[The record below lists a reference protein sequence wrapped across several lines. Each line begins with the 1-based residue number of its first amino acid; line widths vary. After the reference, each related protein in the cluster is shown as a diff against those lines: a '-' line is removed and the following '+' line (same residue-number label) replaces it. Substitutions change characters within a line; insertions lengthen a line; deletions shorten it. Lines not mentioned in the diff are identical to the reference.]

1 MPGLGTLVNVLAIIA
16 GGVGGLLFGR
26 FLSERFQQTILMA
39 CGLVVVMLGLSGAL
53 TRMIVVGQ
61 DGALQTRGVIMLV
74 ASLALGAVIGELA
87 DLDRRFALLGEWLK
101 RRSGNAGDARF
112 VDAFVTASLTVCIGA
127 MAVIGAIED
136 VLLLDHS
143 ILFTKAVIDLVIIMV
158 MASSTGAGAVFSA
171 LSVGLFQG
179 VISLLAGALQPILT
193 DEALANLS
201 YVGSVMILGIGINLI
216 RGPRIRV
223 VNLLPGL
230 VIAAA
235 WAYV

>member
-193 DEALANLS
+193 EEALANLS

-223 VNLLPGL
+223 ANLLPGL

>member
-16 GGVGGLLFGR
+16 GGIGGLLFGR

-39 CGLVVVMLGLSGAL
+39 CGLVVVMLGLGGAL
-53 TRMIVVGQ
+53 TKMIVVGQ

-74 ASLALGAVIGELA
+74 VSLAAGALIGELA
-87 DLDRRFALLGEWLK
+87 DLDRRFALFGEWLK
-101 RRSGNAGDARF
+101 RASGNSEDAGF
-112 VDAFVTASLTVCIGA
+112 VDAFVSASLTVCVGA

-143 ILFTKAVIDLVIIMV
+143 ILFTKAAIDLVIIMV

-179 VISLLAGALQPILT
+179 AISLFAGALRPFLT
-193 DEALANLS
+193 DGALSNLS

-223 VNLLPGL
+223 ANLLPGL

-235 WAYV
+235 WAYI

>member
-39 CGLVVVMLGLSGAL
+39 CGLVVVMLGLGGAL
-53 TRMIVVGQ
+53 TRMIVVGEG
-61 DGALQTRGVIMLV
+61 GALETRGVIMLV
-74 ASLALGAVIGELA
+74 VSLALGAVIGELA

-101 RRSGNAGDARF
+101 RRSGNTGDARF

-136 VLLLDHS
+136 VLLLNHS

-158 MASSTGAGAVFSA
+158 MASSAGAGAVFSA
-171 LSVGLFQG
+171 VSVGLFQG
-179 VISLLAGALQPILT
+179 AISLLAGALQPILT

-223 VNLLPGL
+223 ANLLPGL
-230 VIAAA
+230 VIAAV